1 MTDRYRLIGTNGSP
15 YSMKMRAIMRYRRLP
30 HDWVM
35 RTPAIR
41 AEVADVKPPL
51 IPILQLPEDG
61 SYHVD
66 STPMAYLLEERHPG
80 ARSIIPDDPGHAFL
94 SDLIEDTADEW
105 GTKAMFH
112 YRWARKVDQ
121 DYAARWIVNDHQP
134 ELKGEAYDAA
144 VVAFTDRQVGRMPL
158 VGCTPQNAP
167 VIEETYHRVLAL
179 LDGHVGLDSYLF
191 GSRPSLADF
200 GWFGQLK
207 TLATDPTPAEIMRT
221 SAQRTYDWVR
231 QMDDLSGLEGA
242 WLPAHAPLPSAV
254 TGLLR
259 LAGEVYLP
267 FLAANAQAAAAGADS
282 FELELLGRAYAQGT
296 FRYQV
301 KCLERLRARLRAVP
315 DDALARIRPALEET
329 GCWTYLAP

>member
-30 HDWVM
+30 HDWVL

-41 AEVADVKPPL
+41 DALAHVKPPL
-51 IPILQLPEDG
+51 IPILQLPDDG

-66 STPMAYLLEERHPG
+66 STPLAYMLEERHPG
-80 ARSIIPDDPGHAFL
+80 ARSILPDDPGHAFL
-94 SDLIEDTADEW
+94 SDLIEDMADEW

-112 YRWARKVDQ
+112 YRWARQVDQ
-121 DYAARWIVNDHQP
+121 DYAARWVINDNQP
-134 ELKGEAYDAA
+134 DLRGDAYEAA
-144 VVAFTDRQVGRMPL
+144 VAAFSERQIGRMAL

-179 LDGHVGLDSYLF
+179 LDAHVGLNNYLF

-221 SAQRTYDWVR
+221 TAQRTYDWVR
-231 QMDDLSGLEGA
+231 QLDDLSALDGDWLSPDVP
-242 WLPAHAPLPSAV
+242 LPAV
-254 TGLLR
+254 VNGLLR

-282 FELELLGRAYAQGT
+282 FELDLLGRTYAQGT

-301 KCLERLRARLRAVP
+301 KCFDRLRARLRAVP
-315 DDALARIRPALEET
+315 DDASARIRPVLEET
-329 GCWTYLAP
+329 GCWAYLAP

>member
-41 AEVADVKPPL
+41 AELTDVKPPL
-51 IPILQLPEDG
+51 IPVLQLPEDG
-61 SYHVD
+61 SHHVD

-80 ARSIIPDDPGHAFL
+80 ARSIIPDDPGHGFL
-94 SDLIEDTADEW
+94 CDLIEDMADEW

-121 DYAARWIVNDHQP
+121 DYAARWIVNDSQP
-134 ELKGEAYDAA
+134 ELEGEAYDAA
-144 VVAFTDRQVGRMPL
+144 VAAFTDRQVGRMAL

-167 VIEETYHRVLAL
+167 VIEATYHRVLAL

-191 GSRPSLADF
+191 GGRPSLADF

-207 TLATDPTPAEIMRT
+207 TLATDPTPAGIMRT

-231 QMDDLSGLEGA
+231 QMDDLSGLEGD
-242 WLPAHAPLPSAV
+242 WLPADAPLPVAV

-267 FLAANAQAAAAGADS
+267 FLAANAQAAAAGADA

-301 KCLERLRARLRAVP
+301 KCFDRLRARLRAVP
-315 DDALARIRPALEET
+315 DGALARIRPALADT